1 MKMQGIDGFTWQIG
15 YGAFSVSSSK
25 IKVVSK
31 YIVNQKE
38 HHKTTS
44 FEKEMKEFMVEYEIT
59 EYDSTYFWS

>member
-1 MKMQGIDGFTWQIG
+1 MKTQGIDGFTWQIG

-25 IKVVSK
+25 IKVVSR

-44 FEKEMKEFMVEYEIT
+44 FEKEMEEFMVEYEIA